1 MRIAIFTDTF
11 YPNIDGVVTS
21 TINLVKTLSKK
32 GHKILIIAPDYK
44 KNQEI
49 SLHSNISIA
58 RMRSVPLLNYKEFRF
73 VLPCFKKC
81 LMKVKSFKP
90 DLIHIHTYSTLGLTG
105 SKIAK
110 KLKLPL
116 IGTYHTIAAEFIKYL
131 SLSNLFY
138 IDRLFNRSIF
148 PRKRMKLR
156 ILKDRLLKGLIWKF
170 TIRLYNNCDI
180 VIASSESIE
189 ATLKRKGL
197 KREIILISPGVQLK
211 LFQQK
216 KNYNQKIRG
225 VLHVGRASF
234 EKNIEQTILAFSG
247 ISKKYPD
254 VRYTIIGEGPALRP
268 LKNLSKK
275 LRLSARI
282 KFLGKVP
289 HNRLPAYYKKSD
301 FFITASA
308 METSGLVVLEAM
320 ASGLPIIGINK
331 FGIRDTIK
339 NGRNGFVVEP
349 GDLHGMCKYME
360 MLIKNP
366 KLVQVIGKNAAKTAK
381 VVSVE
386 RTSDLV
392 EKAYKR
398 LAEH

>member
-32 GHKILIIAPDYK
+32 GHNILIIAPDYK

-49 SLHSNISIA
+49 NLHSNISIA
-58 RMRSVPLLNYKEFRF
+58 RMKSVPLPNYREFRF

-81 LMKVKSFKP
+81 LMKIKSFKP

-110 KLKLPL
+110 KLRLPL

-131 SLSNLFY
+131 SPSNLFY
-138 IDRLFNRSIF
+138 IDRLFNKSLF
-148 PRKRMKLR
+148 PRKRMKIR
-156 ILKDRLLKGLIWKF
+156 ILKDNLLKSLIWKF

-180 VIASSESIE
+180 VVASSESIK
-189 ATLKRKGL
+189 AMLKRKGL
-197 KREIILISPGVQLK
+197 KKEIILISPGVQLK

-216 KNYNQKIRG
+216 KTYNKKVRRM
-225 VLHVGRASF
+225 LHVGRASF
-234 EKNIEQTILAFSG
+234 EKNIEQTILAFSD
-247 ISKKYPD
+247 ISKKYPG
-254 VRYTIIGEGPALRP
+254 VEYTMIGEGPALRP

-275 LRLSARI
+275 LGLSARI

-289 HNRLPAYYKKSD
+289 HYKLPVYYKKSD

-308 METSGLVVLEAM
+308 METQGLVVLEAM
-320 ASGLPIIGINK
+320 ASGLPIIGVNK
-331 FGIRDTIK
+331 FGIKDTIK
-339 NGRNGFVVEP
+339 NGSNGFVVEP

-366 KLVQVIGKNAAKTAK
+366 RLVQVLGKNAAMIAK
-381 VVSVE
+381 ALSVE
-386 RTSDLV
+386 RTSNLI
-392 EKAYKR
+392 ENTYKR
-398 LAEH
+398 LIQH